1 MKWEGSSNDTAM
13 AFSELNWEIKF
24 AWPQICKQYYAPNSK
39 ESLYGRQPKSYK
51 RQDDRKIFSVM
62 LFNGAVP
69 DWVNEVQ
76 TVISML
82 YVWLVKL
89 PLGLAAVSQNNQ
101 PFKSA
106 D

>member
-1 MKWEGSSNDTAM
+1 M
-13 AFSELNWEIKF
+13 AFSEFNWEITF

-39 ESLYGRQPKSYK
+39 ESLYWMQLKSYK
-51 RQDDRKIFSVM
+51 RWDDRKIFSVI
-62 LFNGAVP
+62 LFSGAVP
-69 DWVNEVQ
+69 DWVNEAQ
-76 TVISML
+76 TVISMP

-89 PLGLAAVSQNNQ
+89 SLGLATVSENNQ

>member
-1 MKWEGSSNDTAM
+1 MP
-13 AFSELNWEIKF
+13 FSELNWEIKF

-39 ESLYGRQPKSYK
+39 ESLYRRQLKSYK
-51 RQDDRKIFSVM
+51 RLDDRKIFSVI
-62 LFNGAVP
+62 LFNGALP
-69 DWVNEVQ
+69 DWVNEAQ
-76 TVISML
+76 TVISMP

-89 PLGLAAVSQNNQ
+89 PLGLDTVSQNNQ